1 MRPSLGPRLAVEP
14 HGPQGGRQVNRELFP
29 LPSVHVE
36 SLEAGKLSR
45 KVRQRI
51 GRRRHLQEEVQSTV
65 NVLNMMHGGTG
76 GPMSP
81 KGDISSGQQK
91 VLEFIEQSVAA
102 LGSPP
107 QLSGPEALEEL
118 RVSVGYGETPAS
130 CPLGSFDPASVSLP
144 SGEIRPVA
152 LEKLW
157 GEGGQQ
163 VVKEFS
169 SQMLGP
175 DEVHS
180 KLRVS
185 GDVRIYNDPKL
196 NGPKEYGAFISRLHS
211 LGLAEF
217 CLEPQEEEVGL
228 FFVKKKQ
235 NCLRL
240 IMDCR
245 RANLHFAEP
254 STVELATGDALGKLE
269 VGRDDTLYLASADLA
284 NAFYTLELPA
294 EWRRFFGF
302 RRVRAVHLGV
312 VEVNGQA
319 VAPDTWVY
327 PRTLVV
333 PMGWAW
339 ALWWCQSVNERI
351 CERSGLAACHRVRDG
366 FPIPGGSFWH
376 LQYVDNLHV
385 LGTDKTEVEK
395 KFWDAVRGLREAGL
409 TVHEIEFSESTV
421 TMLGW
426 QIEEKGVLR
435 PTYKRIWRIRIAIR
449 ELLSRGRMTGQQLE
463 RLIGHMTFVSLCRRE
478 ALAVL
483 GEVYTFIRRHYL
495 ECVPIWKTVRKELM
509 KFDGL
514 CPLIFNNMRSGW
526 SNTVY
531 AVDASEW
538 GLGVVRS
545 EVEPGCSKQW
555 GQHLERWRFKDA
567 NAKDPRR
574 YVLVEDERNFV
585 VDEDSP
591 PPNDVERHYKTV
603 GFEAVDRHWQV
614 VGRFKWLRADSMPVL
629 EARASLYA
637 VKHFLKNSTNFG
649 QRLLVLTDSMTAA
662 VAYDKGRAQSHK
674 LRRVLE
680 QFSAL
685 ALSTGLVVRT
695 RRIPSE
701 WNPADSVSR
710 GGTAPSNPQRRF
722 DDPPTVGSGSE
733 LVQQPSEKEGAGR
746 QFPAEPTEVFSD
758 TTGSGGAPQGSS
770 SHLAGRA
777 VDRAALSQEAEAK
790 PVEKSSA
797 VKKSRRSAEKELSR
811 TPDSKEISETLG
823 DVAKEESQCNCSRYF
838 AGGVGLDAC
847 KLSGALLP
855 RRGGS
860 QFCELCSGFSSVSS
874 AQGQGGSLTLGTT
887 VNAGVAKIVPTESAI
902 ANPLRSSV
910 SAEHAGL
917 QGAQTRDLR
926 GAATDVFVVPEARR
940 GLHHAGPR
948 HCVPSQASRQ
958 SIQALLN
965 TAAPLERG
973 DSVQDETVGRNPEYR
988 PETHEVLGTSSR
1000 TNSGPQEQ
1008 GRCRQSIYNQPGGRE
1023 PVHGK
1028 QLGASGPQAAGKASR
1043 IQVAPRRCKLRGSL
1057 EAAHTGID
1065 TEQRAMADV
1074 EKCQELREG
1083 FKTGAALWQSQQGN
1097 KRQGRASKKGR
1108 RASLVWKALDPT
1120 RSLKVSVFLEIFS
1133 GCGRLGRA
1141 IHRKCGWPVLLWD
1154 INFGAMY
1161 DLLDSSNQNKII
1173 HWIMSGEVR
1182 AGHLGT
1188 PCHSFFRARDRP
1200 GGPPRLRSDQ
1210 QPLGL
1215 PDLRPGDQLKVTQ
1228 GNRLMR
1234 FSCRVLLLALQ
1245 LHISFT
1251 LENPRNSRLWLCPG
1265 VQNIMRRRAIDTVD
1279 ITFCAFGTA
1288 WRKPTKFLGIHLD
1301 LSLLRPYSCVGT
1313 KRGICA
1319 HTGCPHIPL
1328 MGQHPS
1334 GMWMTKVA
1342 EPYPLVLCRKLAQIF
1357 YNTDLAAIAEGF
1369 MIYL

>member
-81 KGDISSGQQK
+81 KGDISSAQQK

-175 DEVHS
+175 DEVHA
-180 KLRVS
+180 KLRAS

-196 NGPKEYGAFISRLHS
+196 NDPKEYGAFISRLHS

-235 NCLRL
+235 NRLRL

-463 RLIGHMTFVSLCRRE
+463 RLIGHMTFVSLWRRE

-637 VKHFLKNSTNFG
+637 VKHFLRNSTNFG

-695 RRIPSE
+695 RWIPSE
-701 WNPADSVSR
+701 RNPADSVSR

-733 LVQQPSEKEGAGR
+733 LVQQPSEKEGRGDN
-746 QFPAEPTEVFSD
+746 FPQNQQRCSPTQQAREAPLREVPLTWQVEQLTEQRSVKKQRR
-758 TTGSGGAPQGSS
+758 SQLRKAAQSRKVGGVLRKNSVGHLTQKKYQRHWEMLQKW
-770 SHLAGRA
+770 SHNAIA
-777 VDRAALSQEAEAK
+777 VDTSLEVLDSMLANYLEHCYLEGEDLSFANYALASVVYHLPRAKGAALPLVQQSMRGWQRLCPPRARLPIPYEVVCLLSMQAYKEHKLEICVVLQLMFLLYLRPGEAFTM
-790 PVEKSSA
+790 
-797 VKKSRRSAEKELSR
+797 R
-811 TPDSKEISETLG
+811 
-823 DVAKEESQCNCSRYF
+823 
-838 AGGVGLDAC
+838 
-847 KLSGALLP
+847 
-855 RRGGS
+855 
-860 QFCELCSGFSSVSS
+860 
-874 AQGQGGSLTLGTT
+874 
-887 VNAGVAKIVPTESAI
+887 
-902 ANPLRSSV
+902 
-910 SAEHAGL
+910 
-917 QGAQTRDLR
+917 
-926 GAATDVFVVPEARR
+926 
-940 GLHHAGPR
+940 
-948 HCVPSQASRQ
+948 
-958 SIQALLN
+958 
-965 TAAPLERG
+965 
-973 DSVQDETVGRNPEYR
+973 VQDIVF
-988 PETHEVLGTSSR
+988 
-1000 TNSGPQEQ
+1000 
-1008 GRCRQSIYNQPGGRE
+1008 
-1023 PVHGK
+1023 PVK
-1028 QLGASGPQAAGKASR
+1028 RAGKAYKHFSILLHPSEEGIPSKTKQWDEMLSIDLKHMKFLGPALEQILDLKNR
-1043 IQVAPRRCKLRGSL
+1043 AGADKAFTISL
-1057 EAAHTGID
+1057 E
-1065 TEQRAMADV
+1065 DV
-1074 EKCQELREG
+1074 NQFME
-1083 FKTGAALWQSQQGN
+1083 
-1097 KRQGRASKKGR
+1097 
-1108 RASLVWKALDPT
+1108 
-1120 RSLKVSVFLEIFS
+1120 
-1133 GCGRLGRA
+1133 
-1141 IHRKCGWPVLLWD
+1141 
-1154 INFGAMY
+1154 
-1161 DLLDSSNQNKII
+1161 SN
-1173 HWIMSGEVR
+1173 WE
-1182 AGHLGT
+1182 
-1188 PCHSFFRARDRP
+1188 
-1200 GGPPRLRSDQ
+1200 
-1210 QPLGL
+1210 PLGL
-1215 PDLRPGDQLKVTQ
+1215 KPLGKPHAYRLRHGGASYEAALKLRT
-1228 GNRLMR
+1228 
-1234 FSCRVLLLALQ
+1234 LASIQ
-1245 LHISFT
+1245 SRGRWQT
-1251 LENPRNSRLWLCPG
+1251 LKSVKNYEKGSRLAQLFG
-1265 VQNIMRRRAIDTVD
+1265 SLSKATRDKAVRAKKDVVQV
-1279 ITFCAFGTA
+1279 
-1288 WRKPTKFLGIHLD
+1288 
-1301 LSLLRPYSCVGT
+1301 LSG
-1313 KRGICA
+1313 
-1319 HTGCPHIPL
+1319 
-1328 MGQHPS
+1328 
-1334 GMWMTKVA
+1334 
-1342 EPYPLVLCRKLAQIF
+1342 KL
-1357 YNTDLAAIAEGF
+1357 
-1369 MIYL
+1369 

>member
-1 MRPSLGPRLAVEP
+1 
-14 HGPQGGRQVNRELFP
+14 
-29 LPSVHVE
+29 
-36 SLEAGKLSR
+36 
-45 KVRQRI
+45 
-51 GRRRHLQEEVQSTV
+51 
-65 NVLNMMHGGTG
+65 MHGGTG

-107 QLSGPEALEEL
+107 PLSGPEALEEL

-175 DEVHS
+175 DEVHA
-180 KLRVS
+180 KLRAS

-196 NGPKEYGAFISRLHS
+196 NDPKEYGAFISRLHS

-235 NCLRL
+235 NRLRL

-526 SNTVY
+526 SNAVY

-545 EVEPGCSKQW
+545 
-555 GQHLERWRFKDA
+555 
-567 NAKDPRR
+567 
-574 YVLVEDERNFV
+574 
-585 VDEDSP
+585 
-591 PPNDVERHYKTV
+591 DV
-603 GFEAVDRHWQV
+603 
-614 VGRFKWLRADSMPVL
+614 
-629 EARASLYA
+629 
-637 VKHFLKNSTNFG
+637 
-649 QRLLVLTDSMTAA
+649 
-662 VAYDKGRAQSHK
+662 
-674 LRRVLE
+674 
-680 QFSAL
+680 
-685 ALSTGLVVRT
+685 
-695 RRIPSE
+695 
-701 WNPADSVSR
+701 
-710 GGTAPSNPQRRF
+710 
-722 DDPPTVGSGSE
+722 
-733 LVQQPSEKEGAGR
+733 
-746 QFPAEPTEVFSD
+746 
-758 TTGSGGAPQGSS
+758 
-770 SHLAGRA
+770 
-777 VDRAALSQEAEAK
+777 
-790 PVEKSSA
+790 
-797 VKKSRRSAEKELSR
+797 
-811 TPDSKEISETLG
+811 
-823 DVAKEESQCNCSRYF
+823 
-838 AGGVGLDAC
+838 
-847 KLSGALLP
+847 
-855 RRGGS
+855 
-860 QFCELCSGFSSVSS
+860 
-874 AQGQGGSLTLGTT
+874 
-887 VNAGVAKIVPTESAI
+887 
-902 ANPLRSSV
+902 
-910 SAEHAGL
+910 
-917 QGAQTRDLR
+917 
-926 GAATDVFVVPEARR
+926 
-940 GLHHAGPR
+940 
-948 HCVPSQASRQ
+948 
-958 SIQALLN
+958 
-965 TAAPLERG
+965 
-973 DSVQDETVGRNPEYR
+973 
-988 PETHEVLGTSSR
+988 
-1000 TNSGPQEQ
+1000 
-1008 GRCRQSIYNQPGGRE
+1008 
-1023 PVHGK
+1023 
-1028 QLGASGPQAAGKASR
+1028 
-1043 IQVAPRRCKLRGSL
+1043 
-1057 EAAHTGID
+1057 
-1065 TEQRAMADV
+1065 
-1074 EKCQELREG
+1074 
-1083 FKTGAALWQSQQGN
+1083 
-1097 KRQGRASKKGR
+1097 
-1108 RASLVWKALDPT
+1108 
-1120 RSLKVSVFLEIFS
+1120 
-1133 GCGRLGRA
+1133 
-1141 IHRKCGWPVLLWD
+1141 
-1154 INFGAMY
+1154 
-1161 DLLDSSNQNKII
+1161 
-1173 HWIMSGEVR
+1173 
-1182 AGHLGT
+1182 
-1188 PCHSFFRARDRP
+1188 
-1200 GGPPRLRSDQ
+1200 
-1210 QPLGL
+1210 
-1215 PDLRPGDQLKVTQ
+1215 
-1228 GNRLMR
+1228 
-1234 FSCRVLLLALQ
+1234 
-1245 LHISFT
+1245 
-1251 LENPRNSRLWLCPG
+1251 
-1265 VQNIMRRRAIDTVD
+1265 
-1279 ITFCAFGTA
+1279 
-1288 WRKPTKFLGIHLD
+1288 
-1301 LSLLRPYSCVGT
+1301 
-1313 KRGICA
+1313 
-1319 HTGCPHIPL
+1319 
-1328 MGQHPS
+1328 
-1334 GMWMTKVA
+1334 
-1342 EPYPLVLCRKLAQIF
+1342 
-1357 YNTDLAAIAEGF
+1357 
-1369 MIYL
+1369 